1 MTNKAVIAGSFD
13 PITLGHLWVIK
24 EGLALFDSIEIVIAS
39 NPAKKN
45 LFTVSERFDLAFASV
60 FLPEINI
67 DAERAKKVN
76 VNILEP
82 TETTVGFAQRCG
94 ATHIIRGIRNT
105 TDFEYEH
112 QLNLINSRI
121 NDKISTVYLIPP
133 RSLIEVSSSTVKG
146 LAGLDGWEQMV
157 GPYVPSIVLNA
168 LKWKV
173 GKQKTL

>member
-1 MTNKAVIAGSFD
+1 MSTKAVIAGSFD

-45 LFTVSERFDLAFASV
+45 LFTASERFDLTFASI

-67 DAERAKKVN
+67 DPERAKKVN

-82 TETTVGFAQRCG
+82 TEATVAFAQRCG

-121 NDKISTVYLIPP
+121 NDRIGTVYLIPP
-133 RSLIEVSSSTVKG
+133 RKLIEVSSSTVKG
-146 LAGLDGWEQMV
+146 LVGLIGWEHMV
-157 GPYVPSIVLNA
+157 APYVPHIVLKA
-168 LKWKV
+168 LSK
-173 GKQKTL
+173 KQDAV